1 MKAKINIYHSKH
13 FFFLILPVALPVTT
27 TSIYCFACDSQR
39 QVPLCLDSSSRKFWH
54 LLSPKTFHGSET
66 PGCVFC
72 WDPHPCHCLRRSW
85 LPATAL
91 DFLECMTECVHP
103 GQGSGAVA
111 TVDCSNCQRGNDPFR
126 SRWEELAQP
135 CCLFKNPSPAEKLVI
150 QKTL

>member
-13 FFFLILPVALPVTT
+13 FFFPNSPCCPSYHHHLHLLLCMWLI
-27 TSIYCFACDSQR
+27 
-39 QVPLCLDSSSRKFWH
+39 LDSSSRKFWH

-91 DFLECMTECVHP
+91 DFLECMTECVYP